1 MSYLADSSSSP
12 LMKAFVES
20 ETAFAA
26 DLFYGEETF
35 REG

>member
-1 MSYLADSSSSP
+1 
-12 LMKAFVES
+12 MKAFVES